1 MHRLC
6 QTLKPVGSFVLEF
19 DKIYSYILKCYLIFI
34 RAIFRI
40 EYNFCF
46 QQKETEII
54 WLIYWTI
61 LYIPFTF
68 LPLQILMS
76 AWLNGI
82 GNFLR
87 NVSTFGGISLELR
100 FWILLAGQTLAAI
113 SQPFVMF
120 APTKLA
126 ALWFPDS
133 QRATANMLASMGRLY
148 YTFMIPDLSFFSF
161 WSCYSKSLRLFFLH
175 HYIIFEFINSVDN
188 VVGYEHWNGWV
199 FFNLKKSRPDWF
211 AKTLWMYWNVKDKS
225 FYASLDKIHEFYS

>member
-1 MHRLC
+1 
-6 QTLKPVGSFVLEF
+6 
-19 DKIYSYILKCYLIFI
+19 
-34 RAIFRI
+34 
-40 EYNFCF
+40 
-46 QQKETEII
+46 
-54 WLIYWTI
+54 
-61 LYIPFTF
+61 
-68 LPLQILMS
+68 MS

-148 YTFMIPDLSFFSF
+148 YTYMIPDLSFFSF

-188 VVGYEHWNGWV
+188 VVGYEH
-199 FFNLKKSRPDWF
+199 
-211 AKTLWMYWNVKDKS
+211 
-225 FYASLDKIHEFYS
+225 